1 MSVRRARILM
11 TTFGEASEPA
21 MKRLSSAFV
30 EAGFE
35 VIFTRNQRPEE
46 IVVSAIQESVDHIG
60 ITTMPGA
67 DIENLTRVV
76 ELLKKEGASH
86 IRVTAGGYLEEYDI
100 SKVKETG
107 VVEFFPKGTSI
118 PELIQWAKDNIKPT
132 GE

>member
-1 MSVRRARILM
+1 
-11 TTFGEASEPA
+11 
-21 MKRLSSAFV
+21 MKRISLAFV

-76 ELLKKEGASH
+76 ELLKKEDASN
-86 IRVTAGGYLEEYDI
+86 IRVTAGGYLEEDDI

-107 VVEFFPKGTSI
+107 VAEFFPKGTSI
-118 PELIQWAKDNIKPT
+118 PELIKWAKNNIKLT
-132 GE
+132 GG

>member
-1 MSVRRARILM
+1 MRKARILM
-11 TTFGEASEPA
+11 TTFGKASEPA
-21 MKRLSSAFV
+21 MKRLSLAFV

-35 VIFTRNQRPEE
+35 VIFTRNQRPEQ

-67 DIENLTRVV
+67 DIENLANVV

-86 IRVTAGGYLEEYDI
+86 IKVTAGGYLDEDDI
-100 SKVKETG
+100 SKVKGMG

-132 GE
+132 GDA